1 VIFSLVKNNLQRFI
15 NRLLIT
21 AIAVVAL
28 AACQSNP
35 VAVDPL
41 VNQNQDLMDEIAQ
54 IEAEKNSLL
63 NKVQEL
69 EQTLEETNQCN

>member
-1 VIFSLVKNNLQRFI
+1 MTV
-15 NRLLIT
+15 
-21 AIAVVAL
+21 IAVIAL
-28 AACQSNP
+28 TACQSNP

-63 NKVQEL
+63 NKVEEL
-69 EQTLEETNQCN
+69 EQTLEAAKQCN